1 MKFHKII
8 EDGGEGKGKQKQKPS
23 LVGSVRGGDITD
35 EMIEVAK
42 KDLFSQNRNNNIKER
57 RV

>member
-8 EDGGEGKGKQKQKPS
+8 EDGGEGKGKTKQKTS
-23 LVGSVRGGDITD
+23 LFGGVRGGDITG

-42 KDLFSQNRNNNIKER
+42 KDLFRELEDI
-57 RV
+57 